1 MKTRDF
7 SLSGRQRSNFTRIHR
22 PITAACL
29 SLSFPSWYYVQFGM
43 VGVKNTVTLFSSLST
58 EMFASY
64 VGIPPKTIPESRS
77 AAPDS
82 WGTRGP

>member
-7 SLSGRQRSNFTRIHR
+7 SRSGKQRSNFTRIHK

-29 SLSFPSWYYVQFGM
+29 SLTSVEHSYVQFGM

-58 EMFASY
+58 EMFPSY
-64 VGIPPKTIPESRS
+64 SRKPIKMILESH
-77 AAPDS
+77 
-82 WGTRGP
+82 